1 MRAMNRSQ
9 PARVR
14 INRAHQHRVRQY
26 ERAQW
31 VSDYADELEA
41 QEYFNWEDENFY
53 FYRYYD
59 DDVNSYWNDFIMD
72 LASEGIDFIKDHY
85 ICVPGNWQELLKEEL
100 EKRRKYERVKF
111 LQEAGLLG

>member
-31 VSDYADELEA
+31 VSDYADELED
-41 QEYFNWEDENFY
+41 QEYFNWE
-53 FYRYYD
+53 